1 MSTWI
6 RTHYCG
12 ELSPNDGG
20 KTVCLNGWVSCHRNL
35 GGLIFIDLRD
45 RTGLVQVVF
54 NPDSGEELFKNAETL
69 RNEFVIMVKGRVE
82 KRPENMVNSDL
93 STGEIEVYAEELLIF
108 NQAKTPPIYIDDQ
121 AKVEE
126 SLRLRYRYLDLRRPE
141 MQKNL
146 QLRHRVTKLIRD
158 FLDEKG
164 FWEIETPMLTR
175 STPEGARDF
184 LVPSRVNPGKFYA
197 LPQSPQLFKQLLMVS
212 GMEKYFQ
219 IARCFR
225 DEDLRADRQPEFT
238 QIDIELSFVDRETIL
253 NLMEEMITLLFKELK
268 GVTLN
273 RPFLRMDYEEAM
285 ERYGSD
291 KPDTRFKLELVNI
304 SSLVADSEFAVFRN
318 IVAKGGRVVALNLP
332 GCGGYSRKQLDELP
346 KIAAKY
352 GAKGLA
358 YLALTE
364 GKIKSA
370 IAKFFTQDQLNTV
383 IKKMGAQEGDLII
396 MIADQDPKL
405 ALTAMGALR
414 LEFGQRLNLIPDDQF
429 NFLWVINFPLLE
441 YDNKEERF
449 VAVHHPFTSPLANE
463 IDLLDHEPT
472 KVRAA
477 SYDLVING
485 IELGGGSIRIHQRS
499 VQEKVFSALGFSPE
513 QAKEKFGFLLEAFE
527 YGTPPHGGIAF
538 GLDRL
543 VMILA
548 GASSLREVIAFPKT
562 TSATCL
568 LTEAPSEVD
577 SKQLCDLHIKTT
589 ILKKT
594 SEPLRE

>member
-1 MSTWI
+1 M

-12 ELSPNDGG
+12 ELSSNDGG
-20 KTVCLNGWVSCHRNL
+20 KTVCLNGWVSRHRNL
-35 GGLIFIDLRD
+35 GGLLFIDLRD

-54 NPDSGEELFKNAETL
+54 NPDSGEELFKTAETL

-82 KRPENMVNSDL
+82 KRPEDMVNLDL

-108 NQAKTPPIYIDDQ
+108 NQAKTPPIYVEDQ

-126 SLRLRYRYLDLRRPE
+126 ALRLRYRYLDLRRPE

-238 QIDIELSFVDRETIL
+238 QIDIELSFTDRDTIL
-253 NLMEEMITLLFKELK
+253 NLMEEMIAFLFQELK
-268 GVTLN
+268 GITLP
-273 RPFLRMDYEEAM
+273 RPFPRMDYEEAM

-304 SSLVADSEFAVFRN
+304 SCLVADSEFAVFRN

-332 GCGGYSRKQLDELP
+332 GCGDYSRKQLDELT

-358 YLALTE
+358 YFALTE
-364 GKIKSA
+364 GKVKSA
-370 IAKFFTQDQLNTV
+370 IAKFFTQGQLDTV
-383 IKKMGAQEGDLII
+383 IQKMGAQEGDLII

-405 ALTAMGALR
+405 AHTAMGALR
-414 LEFGQRLNLIPDDQF
+414 LEFGQRLNLIPDDIF
-429 NFLWVINFPLLE
+429 KFLWVVNFPLLE

-449 VAVHHPFTSPLANE
+449 VAVHHPFTSPLAE
-463 IDLLDHEPT
+463 EVDLLDDEPE

-477 SYDLVING
+477 SYDLVLNG

-499 VQEKVFSALGFSPE
+499 VQEKVFGALGFSPE
-513 QAKEKFGFLLEAFE
+513 QSKEKFGFLLEAFE

-577 SKQLCDLHIKTT
+577 AKQLRDLHINTS
-589 ILKKT
+589 ILKKAPK
-594 SEPLRE
+594 PLHE